1 MQLVDTTGIDAGPA
15 ASTRERGMG
24 EWRRFW
30 PLPIAAAGGLFTAV
44 LYVYSAGLFIEPL
57 GRAFGWSPT
66 VAMLGLMVV
75 GVIAALGNPFVG
87 MVIDRVGP
95 GVVAVTGVLAYSA
108 ALAALGFAGPGIGS
122 WVFGWIL
129 VAIASLAVSVPVWLS
144 AIARA
149 FDRSRGLALAVGYC
163 GSSLA
168 AIAVPSLTER
178 AIVAFGWQG
187 GYHMLGLLAL
197 IVGGPS
203 ALTML
208 RLAPRSRPLA
218 RAKARGTEGFRLA
231 PQARR
236 DLGSFRFW
244 RIAMMSL
251 LATLGVI
258 ALTVHFVS
266 IAVEGGQTREA
277 AAKFAGL
284 IGIAGFV
291 GRIGVGALLDRFSG
305 TLIGP
310 LLYAIPATAC
320 LAVAL
325 LGSGPVL
332 LVVLALSIGLAL
344 GSELDLMAY
353 MTTRYFGLAHYGLLF
368 GVLTGIVGCGAGF
381 GPIIAA
387 TLREISGSYD
397 LLLLLLSG
405 IFVLCGA
412 IVASLGPYP
421 PSDGGVSLTGIAAP

>member
-1 MQLVDTTGIDAGPA
+1 MPLADMTGIEAGMA
-15 ASTRERGMG
+15 TSTGEGAMA
-24 EWRRFW
+24 EWRRSW

-57 GRAFGWSPT
+57 NRAFGWPPT
-66 VAMLGLMVV
+66 VATLGMMVV
-75 GVIAALGNPFVG
+75 GIVAAFGNPFVG
-87 MVIDRVGP
+87 MLVDRVGP
-95 GVVAVTGVLAYSA
+95 GMVAMVGVLAYSA
-108 ALAALGFAGPGIGS
+108 ALAGLGFAGPGVGS
-122 WVFGWIL
+122 WVIGWIL
-129 VAIASLAVSVPVWLS
+129 VAFASLAVSVPVWLT

-149 FDRSRGLALAVGYC
+149 FNRSRGLALAVGYC

-168 AIAVPSLTER
+168 AIVVPLLTER
-178 AIVAFGWQG
+178 TIEAFGWQG
-187 GYHMLGLLAL
+187 GYRMLGLLAL
-197 IVGGPS
+197 VVGGLS
-203 ALTML
+203 AFTVL
-208 RLAPRSRPLA
+208 RLAPRN
-218 RAKARGTEGFRLA
+218 RAVAGAAGRGAVRVRLS
-231 PQARR
+231 PQARS

-266 IAVEGGQTREA
+266 IAVEDGQTRET
-277 AAKFAGL
+277 AAKLAGL
-284 IGIAGFV
+284 IGIAGLI
-291 GRIGVGALLDRFSG
+291 GRLGVGALLDRFPG
-305 TLIGP
+305 VLIGP
-310 LLYAIPATAC
+310 SLYAIPATAC

-325 LGSGPVL
+325 MGSGPVL

-353 MTTRYFGLAHYGLLF
+353 MTARYFGLAHYGLLF

-381 GPIIAA
+381 GPVIAA
-387 TLREISGSYD
+387 TLRDVSGSYD

-405 IFVLCGA
+405 TFVLCGV

-421 PSDGGVSLTGIAAP
+421 PPDQAA